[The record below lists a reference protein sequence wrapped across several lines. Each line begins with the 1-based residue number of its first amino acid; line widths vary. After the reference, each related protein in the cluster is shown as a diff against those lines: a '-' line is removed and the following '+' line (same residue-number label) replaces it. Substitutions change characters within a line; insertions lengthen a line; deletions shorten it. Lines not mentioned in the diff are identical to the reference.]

1 MKWVETELYKG
12 DNDHDDAE
20 LPVKVRMHN
29 CQEDRLALRLYEA
42 ALSDLLK
49 RVERFLTHRWQ
60 LEQKAEVGLHQ
71 DWEQAPPGCP
81 KVTLL
86 WKVSINIYL
95 FLQEW

>member
-1 MKWVETELYKG
+1 MGSNQTNPNIKSPTSDVFVSFCSQIRKWVEAELYKG

-49 RVERFLTHRWQ
+49 RVERFLTHR
-60 LEQKAEVGLHQ
+60 
-71 DWEQAPPGCP
+71 
-81 KVTLL
+81 
-86 WKVSINIYL
+86 
-95 FLQEW
+95 